1 VPTQIKLDLLST
13 VKTPIEDE
21 KKDSLVSFRIG
32 EKFKADLSEMAKAK
46 GLNSLSDLV
55 AEYVI
60 EKYSEDYKSLLL
72 LKLKERK
79 TVREIMAQS

>member
-1 VPTQIKLDLLST
+1 MPTQMKLDLLSS
-13 VKTPIEDE
+13 VKQIPDE
-21 KKDSLVSFRIG
+21 KKDSLISFRVG
-32 EKFKADLSEMAKAK
+32 EKFKADLTDIAKAK
-46 GLNSLSDLV
+46 GLDSLSDLV

-79 TVREIMAQS
+79 TVREIMAQA